1 MKEYNDVVKSAE
13 NHVREEYKNEKISKL
28 KRVCFEEALH
38 SISCVE
44 KIIET
49 LTVDKIEELKLN
61 IEFENLMYSIAKIK
75 ANASEYE

>member
-28 KRVCFEEALH
+28 KRVCFEEALS
-38 SISCVE
+38 SINCVE

-49 LTVDKIEELKLN
+49 LTVEKIEELKLN
-61 IEFENLMYSIAKIK
+61 IEFENLMYSIGKIK
-75 ANASEYE
+75 ANGYDN